1 MKEEKRLA
9 DLALG
14 PKPSNANYGQTSAGA
29 TGTVAGLSA
38 GIAKRDV
45 ADVDKPLT
53 AMAAQQ
59 QPKQQPKQQQIPGTG
74 EVEEC
79 TSRLPTR
86 VNKIINRKD
95 TYPYG

>member
-1 MKEEKRLA
+1 MEGGETARR
-9 DLALG
+9 LALG

-29 TGTVAGLSA
+29 TGTVAGLST

-59 QPKQQPKQQQIPGTG
+59 QPKQQPKPRYLEQA
-74 EVEEC
+74 
-79 TSRLPTR
+79 R
-86 VNKIINRKD
+86 
-95 TYPYG
+95 

>member
-1 MKEEKRLA
+1 MKHEAEEAARLKEEKRLA

-38 GIAKRDV
+38 GTHPKRDV

-59 QPKQQPKQQQIPGTG
+59 QPKQQPKP
-74 EVEEC
+74 
-79 TSRLPTR
+79 R
-86 VNKIINRKD
+86 
-95 TYPYG
+95 YPEQAR

>member
-1 MKEEKRLA
+1 MVRRSPIHDHPKQTRFLLARAKEEKRLA

-59 QPKQQPKQQQIPGTG
+59 QPKQQPKQQQPKP
-74 EVEEC
+74 
-79 TSRLPTR
+79 R
-86 VNKIINRKD
+86 
-95 TYPYG
+95 YPEQAR

>member
-1 MKEEKRLA
+1 MKREAEEAARAKEEKRLA

-38 GIAKRDV
+38 GIAKRDKLV

-59 QPKQQPKQQQIPGTG
+59 QPKQQPKP
-74 EVEEC
+74 
-79 TSRLPTR
+79 R
-86 VNKIINRKD
+86 
-95 TYPYG
+95 YPEQAR